1 MRANEFLNNQQ
12 LDEIN
17 WKKAAAAGAI
27 GIAGLGALAPAGA
40 QNTNS
45 NIMPGEPQVTMPS
58 ATVVKGDQNTPSIT
72 YGGKEYPTQII
83 DRAQAR
89 QILQPSTITT
99 TVPMAQLG
107 IRGLGNYTVL
117 INDNQAY
124 IVK

>member
-1 MRANEFLNNQQ
+1 MRANEFLDHQQ

-27 GIAGLGALAPAGA
+27 GIAGLGAMAPAVA
-40 QNTNS
+40 QNATS

-58 ATVVKGDQNTPSIT
+58 VTAVNGDYNDLSIT
-72 YGGKEYPTQII
+72 YGGKNYPAQII

-99 TVPMAQLG
+99 TVPRAQLG

-117 INDNQAY
+117 INNNQAY